1 MEQPVLFE
9 HKVAL
14 TPKDMNRIAT
24 ETFDTIILEQLSKT
38 LDGRCNQHGF
48 VIPGSLEIVSRSM
61 GQLEHGRYTGNV
73 VFHVQ
78 VQGRVYNPVNGTRVS
93 GKIDKKNN
101 MGLYII
107 YNDAVRILVPRDL
120 HLGNQEFESFQP
132 GQEIN
137 VEIRKSRFQIQDLFI
152 LSIGVIANGE
162 APVVATEAP
171 LVTIQ
176 EPVAV
181 APGVPDDA
189 PADAPAEAP
198 PAEAPAEAPSEAPP
212 VALEAPPAVL
222 EAPAEAPP
230 VALEAPP
237 AVLEAPAEAPPA
249 ALEAPAEAPPAEAP
263 VQKKPRVVRVVKK

>member
-24 ETFDTIILEQLSKT
+24 ESFDTIILEQLSKT

-120 HLGNQEFESFQP
+120 HLGNQEFELLQP

-162 APVVATEAP
+162 APVITEAP

-176 EPVAV
+176 EPVVLASDDAV
-181 APGVPDDA
+181 ATDD
-189 PADAPAEAP
+189 
-198 PAEAPAEAPSEAPP
+198 AEAPSEAPT
-212 VALEAPPAVL
+212 EAPT
-222 EAPAEAPP
+222 
-230 VALEAPP
+230 
-237 AVLEAPAEAPPA
+237 EAPPA
-249 ALEAPAEAPPAEAP
+249 ALEEPPAPEAPPAALEEPSEAP
-263 VQKKPRVVRVVKK
+263 PSEAPAKKKPRVVREVKKQPA

>member
-14 TPKDMNRIAT
+14 TPKDMNRISN
-24 ETFDTIILEQLSKT
+24 ESFDAIILEQLSKT

-120 HLGNQEFESFQP
+120 HLGNQEFESLQP

-152 LSIGVIANGE
+152 LSIGVIVDGASTVSTEVPLNV
-162 APVVATEAP
+162 APEKEGLDAVITEAVVDTP
-171 LVTIQ
+171 T
-176 EPVAV
+176 EAV
-181 APGVPDDA
+181 V
-189 PADAPAEAP
+189 DAPAEAP
-198 PAEAPAEAPSEAPP
+198 VVDDTPT
-212 VALEAPPAVL
+212 
-222 EAPAEAPP
+222 
-230 VALEAPP
+230 
-237 AVLEAPAEAPPA
+237 
-249 ALEAPAEAPPAEAP
+249 EAP
-263 VQKKPRVVRVVKK
+263 VDAPVEAPVDAPVEAPVDAPVEAPEAPVVQEVPPPTPTPKPRVVRVKKAAPPA